1 MKLDYLERLHAEFE
15 DSSLN
20 SMAVRE
26 IIRWEKKIC
35 DDGQQQ
41 RTDATGKLNS
51 SLSRE
56 RELKE

>member
-26 IIRWEKKIC
+26 IIRL
-35 DDGQQQ
+35 D
-41 RTDATGKLNS
+41 
-51 SLSRE
+51 
-56 RELKE
+56 